1 MKRQGSLSVEERS
14 SGDGISSFTLLHM
27 YTCYIVYAIDKKEA
41 MRSGMTQIRYLGII
55 FCSTLQSVRYE
66 RRLCEIRERVPNPGR
81 MCLVSPSDISRIDV
95 PAAKK
100 ARTQKQRRCSD
111 TWCDDLKRWVLKD
124 SSCLLPRRAKI
135 HTRILSVC
143 NIERSVPTRR
153 LRKAALR
160 QD

>member
-1 MKRQGSLSVEERS
+1 MIRDEQGQDELYSHGPKNSSRPLGSASTLSMKRQGSLSVEERS

-81 MCLVSPSDISRIDV
+81 MYLVSPSDISRIDV

-100 ARTQKQRRCSD
+100 ARTQKQRGCSD
-111 TWCDDLKRWVLKD
+111 TWCDDL
-124 SSCLLPRRAKI
+124 
-135 HTRILSVC
+135 
-143 NIERSVPTRR
+143 ER
-153 LRKAALR
+153 
-160 QD
+160 